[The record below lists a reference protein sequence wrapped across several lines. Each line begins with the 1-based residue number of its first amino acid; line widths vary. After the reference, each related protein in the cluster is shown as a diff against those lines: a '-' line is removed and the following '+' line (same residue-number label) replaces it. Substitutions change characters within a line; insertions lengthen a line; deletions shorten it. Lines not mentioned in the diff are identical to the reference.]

1 MTQEHSKITQVCKF
15 QRRPWC
21 VRKANKRGKN
31 SNLMALHD
39 NDNNN
44 NHHHHRKG
52 QVSILTIKSNFGVEH
67 FGVVLLCLVIGLR
80 FFATFLINRSKTNI
94 VTI

>member
-1 MTQEHSKITQVCKF
+1 M
-15 QRRPWC
+15 
-21 VRKANKRGKN
+21 RKASKRGKN
-31 SNLMALHD
+31 SNLVALHD

-44 NHHHHRKG
+44 NNHHHHHHRKG

-80 FFATFLINRSKTNI
+80 FFATFLINRSKTNNM
-94 VTI
+94 TL